1 MRECSSAVCRSCVR
15 AYRCA
20 GGCSRKPLGL
30 TSSSFRRVSLCASA
44 LLLCFALLCFV
55 SRFLIAFL
63 CFAVGTESEEEN
75 RKRSKGSLG
84 GGVNNDSKTLPESSQ
99 NPPKMAPGSLPGSL
113 RRHLGAI
120 WRRRWLPGALRGPSE
135 GVPGASWVALGA
147 SGGAPGVLLASL
159 GPLRRRPGHPPGGHF
174 GLPGVLFARSAE
186 K

>member
-1 MRECSSAVCRSCVR
+1 M
-15 AYRCA
+15 
-20 GGCSRKPLGL
+20 
-30 TSSSFRRVSLCASA
+30 TSSSFRRVSWCASA

-55 SRFLIAFL
+55 SRFVHCVLVL
-63 CFAVGTESEEEN
+63 CCGY
-75 RKRSKGSLG
+75 RKRRREPQEVQRKPR
-84 GGVNNDSKTLPESSQ
+84 GGVKNDSKTLPKSSQ

-113 RRHLGAI
+113 RKPLGAI